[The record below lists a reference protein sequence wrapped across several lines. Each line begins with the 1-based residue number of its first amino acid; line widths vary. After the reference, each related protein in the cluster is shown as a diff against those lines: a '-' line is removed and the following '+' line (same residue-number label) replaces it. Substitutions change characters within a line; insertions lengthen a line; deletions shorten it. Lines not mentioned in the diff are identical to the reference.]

1 MYKDGQIINKQEHIA
16 FANWNNTNGNK
27 FRSESLGDGTYKI
40 VEVVIPEPTVEE
52 KQVQSR
58 AIRNS
63 LLDDSDKYLMPDFPT
78 DDAGR
83 ELYIQ
88 YRQYLRDYTQSP
100 DWWESQPLKYEDW
113 VLRSEK

>member
-1 MYKDGQIINKQEHIA
+1 MYYDRQIITKAEYTA
-16 FANWNNTNGNK
+16 FANWNNANGGK
-27 FRSESLGDGTYKI
+27 FSIEPLDDGTYKI
-40 VEVVIPEPTVEE
+40 TEIVISEPTVEE
-52 KQVQSR
+52 KQAQSR

-100 DWWESQPLKYEDW
+100 DWWESEPLKYDDW
-113 VLRSEK
+113 LLQSEK

>member
-1 MYKDGQIINKQEHIA
+1 MYTDGQIINKQEHIA

-40 VEVVIPEPTVEE
+40 IEVIVPEPTVEE
-52 KQVQSR
+52 KQAQTR
-58 AIRNS
+58 AIRNG
-63 LLDDSDKYLMPDFPT
+63 LLVDSDKYLMPDFPT

-100 DWWESQPLKYEDW
+100 DWWGSEPLKYDDW
-113 VLRSEK
+113 VLQSEK

>member
-1 MYKDGQIINKQEHIA
+1 MYYDGQIITKAEYTA
-16 FANWNNTNGNK
+16 FANWNNANGNK
-27 FRSESLGDGTYKI
+27 FEIEPIDDGTYKI
-40 VEVVIPEPTVEE
+40 TEIVVPEPTVEE
-52 KQVQSR
+52 KQAQSR

-113 VLRSEK
+113 VLQSEK